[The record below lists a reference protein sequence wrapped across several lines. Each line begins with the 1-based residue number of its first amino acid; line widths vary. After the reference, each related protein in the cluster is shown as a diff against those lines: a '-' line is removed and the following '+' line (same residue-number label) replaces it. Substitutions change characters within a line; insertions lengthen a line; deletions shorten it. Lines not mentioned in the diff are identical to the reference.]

1 MQRFYETVFIARQDI
16 TANQVDTMAQGFNQ
30 MIKDAGGQVAK
41 TELCGLRNLAY
52 PIKKNK
58 KGHYVLMNFAVDS
71 DTVKEMER
79 TMRLDENVLRYM
91 TVRAECLDK
100 NPSVL
105 MQQKS
110 FKETVT
116 KYDEVDPA
124 EFKRPAKRE
133 GY

>member
-16 TANQVDTMAQGFNQ
+16 TANQVDSLAQSYNK
-30 MIKDAGGQVAK
+30 IINDAGGQVAK

-58 KGHYVLMNFAVDS
+58 KGHYVLLNFSVDGK
-71 DTVKEMER
+71 TLAELENK
-79 TMRLDENVLRYM
+79 MRLNEDVLRYL
-91 TVRAECLDK
+91 TIKVEGLDK
-100 NPSVL
+100 TPSIL

-116 KYDEVDPA
+116 KYDEVDDFEPLT
-124 EFKRPAKRE
+124 K
-133 GY
+133 

>member
-16 TANQVDTMAQGFNQ
+16 TANQVDSLAQSYNK
-30 MIKDAGGQVAK
+30 IINDAGGQVAK

-58 KGHYVLMNFAVDS
+58 KGHYVLLNFSVDGK
-71 DTVKEMER
+71 TLAELENK
-79 TMRLDENVLRYM
+79 MRLNEDVLRYL
-91 TVRAECLDK
+91 TIKVEGLDK
-100 NPSVL
+100 APSIL

-116 KYDEVDPA
+116 KYDEVDDFEPLT
-124 EFKRPAKRE
+124 K
-133 GY
+133 

>member
-16 TANQVDTMAQGFNQ
+16 TANQVDTMAQGFNK

-91 TVRAECLDK
+91 TVRAEGLDK
-100 NPSVL
+100 NPSIL

-116 KYDEVDPA
+116 KYDDVDPA
-124 EFKRPAKRE
+124 EFNKRPAKRE
-133 GY
+133 G